1 MDPQPQM
8 RQSATR
14 RTTIGAILVAS
25 VAAAVPFI
33 LADGWP
39 LAVFG
44 LAFGALW
51 LVELR
56 RGRHRLASPLM
67 AGYVILAAL
76 ATGAGGSFLP
86 PLTVVAALAAWDLDR
101 FSARLDEAG
110 GASETSLAERRGL
123 EQQHLSRL
131 LRVSLFGLAL
141 AWLALAV
148 RVQLAFGVAVALGL
162 VAALGLAALVRALIR
177 ESD

>member
-14 RTTIGAILVAS
+14 LSTVAAILVAA

-39 LAVFG
+39 LAV
-44 LAFGALW
+44 LAVAFAALW
-51 LVELR
+51 LLELR
-56 RGRHRLASPLM
+56 RGRHRLASPLL

-76 ATGAGGSFLP
+76 ATGTRGSFLP
-86 PLTVVAALAAWDLDR
+86 PLTVIAALAAWDLDR

-110 GASETSLAERRGL
+110 GANEASLAERRGL

-131 LRVSLFGLAL
+131 LRVSLLGLAL

-148 RVQLAFGVAVALGL
+148 RVQLAFGLAVGLGL
-162 VAALGLAALVRALIR
+162 IAALGLAALVRALIR

>member
-1 MDPQPQM
+1 MDAQPQI

-14 RTTIGAILVAS
+14 RTTVAAILVAA

-39 LAVFG
+39 LAA
-44 LAFGALW
+44 LAVAFAVLW

-56 RGRHRLASPLM
+56 RGRHRLASPLL

-76 ATGAGGSFLP
+76 ATGARGSFLP
-86 PLTVVAALAAWDLDR
+86 PLTVVASLAAWDLDR

-110 GASETSLAERRGL
+110 SANEASLAERRGL
-123 EQQHLSRL
+123 EQQHLRRL
-131 LRVSLFGLAL
+131 LRVSLVGLAL

-148 RVQLAFGVAVALGL
+148 RVQLAFGLAVALGL